1 MLCVPKMKIITLL
14 AAFLMLSG
22 YSSAAQKSDD
32 KAGQSKVTGTVT
44 HYAVAK
50 SIEIDANGVAH
61 KYDLND
67 SDIVYSIGPEV
78 AEGSAVTVTETTNAE
93 GHKTISIGPRAP
105 KA

>member
-1 MLCVPKMKIITLL
+1 MLAISLL
-14 AAFLMLSG
+14 LVGHAATDQQSNE
-22 YSSAAQKSDD
+22 
-32 KAGQSKVTGTVT
+32 KAGQVKVTGTVT
-44 HYAVAK
+44 HYEVAK